1 MEIYIFF
8 LVYSFF
14 RLEENY
20 CICEGVCLPRCILYA
35 HYLDFCRQKS
45 LEPACA
51 ATFGKVRKYYR
62 NIVLKNSIGRS
73 SFVRRD
79 IFIEWM
85 KDLKK
90 TLQTKHYPVEQFQ
103 DLNLTAS
110 KMNWRHNSQHVIKF
124 FLCCRVWGNQI
135 KLCNR
140 VVTIRCRGV
149 KRANRIKWRVS
160 YCDWYWRP
168 LFSMTNWF
176 RMTAINLD
184 DFVLKRTESSN
195 KDR

>member
-1 MEIYIFF
+1 MGNGNLHSNGIFKRLSYFLSIFIFSHYRIYFHSYNFCSWKFIFF
-8 LVYSFF
+8 LLVYSFF

-79 IFIEWM
+79 IFIE
-85 KDLKK
+85 
-90 TLQTKHYPVEQFQ
+90 
-103 DLNLTAS
+103 
-110 KMNWRHNSQHVIKF
+110 
-124 FLCCRVWGNQI
+124 
-135 KLCNR
+135 
-140 VVTIRCRGV
+140 
-149 KRANRIKWRVS
+149 
-160 YCDWYWRP
+160 
-168 LFSMTNWF
+168 
-176 RMTAINLD
+176 
-184 DFVLKRTESSN
+184 
-195 KDR
+195 